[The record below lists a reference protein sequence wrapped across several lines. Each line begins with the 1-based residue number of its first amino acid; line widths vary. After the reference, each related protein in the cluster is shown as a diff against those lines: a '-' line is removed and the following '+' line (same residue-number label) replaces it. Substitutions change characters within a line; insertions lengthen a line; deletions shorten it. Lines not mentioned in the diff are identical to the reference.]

1 MTDTFDALFAILME
15 HANKYDRL
23 VFDALVSELNFYFTK
38 ALQSICSVIA
48 ATDEVVTI
56 IPWSVSC
63 FSVNLRYLQSACW
76 RTKSITTLDLCWTPT

>member
-48 ATDEVVTI
+48 ANDEVVTI
-56 IPWSVSC
+56 IPW
-63 FSVNLRYLQSACW
+63 
-76 RTKSITTLDLCWTPT
+76 

>member
-38 ALQSICSVIA
+38 VLQSVCLVIA

-56 IPWSVSC
+56 IPW
-63 FSVNLRYLQSACW
+63 
-76 RTKSITTLDLCWTPT
+76 

>member
-56 IPWSVSC
+56 IP
-63 FSVNLRYLQSACW
+63 
-76 RTKSITTLDLCWTPT
+76 